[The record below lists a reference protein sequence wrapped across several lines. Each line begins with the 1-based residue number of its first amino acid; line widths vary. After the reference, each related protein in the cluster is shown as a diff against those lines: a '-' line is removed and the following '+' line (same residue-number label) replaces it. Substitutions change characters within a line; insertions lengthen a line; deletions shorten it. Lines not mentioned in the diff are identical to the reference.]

1 MEFLLI
7 RSLNIFFQLINLML
21 FIRVILSWAR
31 YNPYNKYIILLFNL
45 TEPILEPF
53 RKLSNRLGI
62 NFEMVDLSPIF
73 AMLFIQY
80 IIQPLT
86 YTIIRLFF

>member
-1 MEFLLI
+1 MYYLLA
-7 RSLNIFFQLINLML
+7 RSLSVFFQLINILL

-53 RKLSNRLGI
+53 RRLSNRLNI
-62 NFEMVDLSPIF
+62 NFQMVDFSPLI
-73 AMLFIQY
+73 AMLCIQY
-80 IIQPLT
+80 IIQPLAFF
-86 YTIIRLFF
+86 ILGLFF